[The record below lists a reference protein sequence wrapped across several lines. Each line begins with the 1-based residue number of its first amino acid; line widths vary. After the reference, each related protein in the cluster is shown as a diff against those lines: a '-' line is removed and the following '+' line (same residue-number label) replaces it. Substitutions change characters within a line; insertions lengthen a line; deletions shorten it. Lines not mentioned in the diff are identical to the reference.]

1 MGLLGSFILQGT
13 KGMETETQMRL
24 TRGKRH
30 FIPAT
35 CGAVPWGEEPGDA
48 LGTDLSDM
56 LRTAWRPRLC
66 FVMHK

>member
-1 MGLLGSFILQGT
+1 
-13 KGMETETQMRL
+13 METETQMRL